1 MSPRYDRIAMTL
13 HWVIAALVL
22 IQFATGWSW
31 GMFER
36 GSDGRFYLFR
46 THLVSGW
53 AILVLAIA
61 RLAYRL
67 SVPQPPLPDDMSRLQ
82 RIAANISHGLL
93 YLAILVQP
101 LLGIVTVSAFGKR
114 LGGWPGAIHVA
125 LAWAIAPLVLV
136 HVLAAF
142 WHQFGRRDRLLER
155 MLPVRLPS
163 S

>member
-22 IQFATGWSW
+22 LQFATGWSW

-36 GSDGRFYLFR
+36 GSDGRFFLFR

-67 SVPQPPLPDDMSRLQ
+67 SVPQPPLPDGMSRLQ
-82 RIAANISHGLL
+82 RSAAHASHGLL

-101 LLGIVTVSAFGKR
+101 LLGIVTVSAFGKT
-114 LGGWPGAIHVA
+114 LGGWPGAVHVA
-125 LAWAIAPLVLV
+125 LAWIITAIVLV
-136 HVLAAF
+136 HVLAAL

-155 MLPVRLPS
+155 MLPMRLPS
-163 S
+163 G